1 MSPRT
6 ERTWICVDGARGVCH
21 RVDVVPHSRELKVEE
36 SEVLP
41 LGVSRSDALDKARS
55 LALWWGR
62 TRLFSWWAPAVELG
76 DTVLLHKIY
85 ILDQDA
91 NGLTLGDSLSGETIT
106 L

>member
-6 ERTWICVDGARGVCH
+6 ERTWICVDGARGVSQ
-21 RVDVVPHSRELKVEE
+21 RVDMLPHSLELKVEE

-41 LGVSRSDALDKARS
+41 LGVSRSDALDKAKS

-62 TRLFSWWAPAVELG
+62 TRLFSWWAPAVEIG
-76 DTVLLHKIY
+76 ETTLLHRIY
-85 ILDQDA
+85 IMDQDSD
-91 NGLTLGDSLSGETIT
+91 GRTLRDSLSGESIR